1 MVERPAIPDYSE
13 IPEYSMQDVL
23 ELRTEEELRAVADGT
38 RRSILRLLRERAAS
52 TTELAEALDQ
62 PKGTVAHHL
71 KVLEETGLI
80 RVVHTRKV
88 RAMTERYYGRIARL
102 YRLIADEGDGKK
114 LDIASLGAQ
123 MLRDAAEEVA
133 PDAGRADDPSSIV
146 VAHARVPAKVARTF
160 VQRLEEL
167 AADFGSYDDTD
178 ERIYGFVIGVY
189 ATDLRDVPKKKRG
202 RKRG

>member
-23 ELRTEEELRAVADGT
+23 ELRSEEELRAVADGT
-38 RRSILRLLRERAAS
+38 RRSILRLLRERAAT

-71 KVLEETGLI
+71 KVLEETGLV

-88 RAMTERYYGRIARL
+88 RAMTERYYGRMARL
-102 YRLIADEGDGKK
+102 YRLIADESDL
-114 LDIASLGAQ
+114 LDIATLGAS
-123 MLRDAAEEVA
+123 MLRDAADEVS
-133 PDAGRADDPSSIV
+133 PDAGRKDDPSAIV
-146 VAHARVPAKVARTF
+146 VAHARGPEKVARKF

-167 AADFGSYDDTD
+167 AADFGSYDDPG
-178 ERIYGFVIGVY
+178 ERVYGFVIGVY
-189 ATDLRDVPKKKRG
+189 ATDLRDLPKTKKGRRRG
-202 RKRG
+202 

>member
-62 PKGTVAHHL
+62 PKGTVAHHV
-71 KVLEETGLI
+71 KVLEDNGLI

-88 RAMTERYYGRIARL
+88 RAMTEKYYGRIARL
-102 YRLIADEGDGKK
+102 YRIVAD
-114 LDIASLGAQ
+114 
-123 MLRDAAEEVA
+123 
-133 PDAGRADDPSSIV
+133 
-146 VAHARVPAKVARTF
+146 
-160 VQRLEEL
+160 
-167 AADFGSYDDTD
+167 
-178 ERIYGFVIGVY
+178 VY
-189 ATDLRDVPKKKRG
+189 ATDLRDLPKKKKG

>member
-1 MVERPAIPDYSE
+1 
-13 IPEYSMQDVL
+13 MQDVL
-23 ELRTEEELRAVADGT
+23 ELRSEEELRAVADGT

-62 PKGTVAHHL
+62 PKGTVAHHM

-102 YRLIADEGDGKK
+102 YRLIADESDA

-123 MLRDAAEEVA
+123 MLRDASDEIS

-146 VAHARVPAKVARTF
+146 VTHARVPEKVARKF

-167 AADFGSYDDTD
+167 AADFGSYDDPD
-178 ERIYGFVIGVY
+178 ERVYGFLIGVY
-189 ATDLRDVPKKKRG
+189 ATDLQDLPKTKKG
-202 RKRG
+202 KRCG

>member
-1 MVERPAIPDYSE
+1 MVERPAEADYSE
-13 IPEYSMQDVL
+13 IPDYSMQDVL

-71 KVLEETGLI
+71 KVLEDTGLI

-102 YRLIADEGDGKK
+102 YRLIADENDGRK

-123 MLRDAAEEVA
+123 MLRDAADEVS
-133 PDAGRADDPSSIV
+133 PDAGGGNDPSSIV
-146 VAHARVPAKVARTF
+146 VQHARVPEKVARTF

-167 AADFGSYDDTD
+167 AADFGSYDDPD

-189 ATDLRDVPKKKRG
+189 ATDLRDLPKKKRG

>member
-123 MLRDAAEEVA
+123 MLRDAADEVA

-189 ATDLRDVPKKKRG
+189 ATDLRDLPKKKKG

>member
-1 MVERPAIPDYSE
+1 
-13 IPEYSMQDVL
+13 MQDVL

-123 MLRDAAEEVA
+123 MLRDAADEVA

-167 AADFGSYDDTD
+167 AADFGSYDDAD